1 MVQEN
6 ETFHQ
11 FDELWCH
18 DDSAH
23 PRVAIVWRRPG
34 FNDVHDSTL
43 TLDNTPGDDLQS
55 ISCEAYNTI
64 NSTKYSGF
72 RNVSIYVQGEF
83 KYVTILDM
91 KQSCRY
97 TPSNPNWQKHGFISG
112 AADT

>member
-1 MVQEN
+1 MV
-6 ETFHQ
+6 
-11 FDELWCH
+11 DIL
-18 DDSAH
+18 
-23 PRVAIVWRRPG
+23 WRRPG
-34 FNDVHDSTL
+34 FNDVHDAQL